1 MNPANPDGNQAV
13 HQTENGEVLN
23 HHLSFTAAKTFKP
36 AAASLPE
43 TGTSDS
49 PAIYMLALLT
59 SILALFGLKKKE
71 ESK

>member
-1 MNPANPDGNQAV
+1 V
-13 HQTENGEVLN
+13 TV
-23 HHLSFTAAKTFKP
+23 AKTFT
-36 AAASLPE
+36 AGSATLPE

-59 SILALFGLKKKE
+59 SVLAFFGLKKKE